1 MLRHFINTLLPLALA
16 LTVAACANEEIPT
29 GPGASGEGNVT
40 LTFRNARQGSRAVA
54 DDANNEDAIRSLHV
68 FLYRN
73 DAGDDAT
80 PEASQ
85 VFAGLT
91 EKQQAT
97 VKMNIDKAVTERL
110 FGSLEATGTC
120 RMVALAN
127 LPASVTV
134 PENPTV
140 SQLRAIGVTAEFA
153 SKKVQD
159 SFLMFGDTDEER
171 SGNVKV
177 TFTPDDKGGSAS
189 GNVMLVRAAARINLN
204 VRLPEK
210 IEVEG
215 DNATLAGTWTPLTE
229 GMQVLMANGVHTS
242 IADPSSTE
250 ALPADEAYFNITTAS
265 VGNDPYR
272 FVENAE
278 ADHENGYPWQM
289 PVPFYTYPNK
299 WKKEPSEPH
308 RTYLTLIVPFAKGE
322 ESTTFRT
329 CYYSVPVTAESFQ
342 LLRNTVYTINLNV
355 NMLGSFSPEEPLEIE
370 EASYLTVDWADV
382 ATSVD
387 IKDHRYL
394 VVNQSHYTV
403 DNQSSISIPFYTSHP
418 VEVSSITMTYQ
429 RFNTVNNTIGDVAY
443 IHVTD
448 DQNKESAKNNDGK
461 GIFSYCFAKDESGN
475 NVLVIDHNLV
485 PWIPKNSNG
494 ETISETRAY
503 SSIEEAERRLNA
515 AAYYSPGSGEAYSPY
530 VFTVKIKHTDQ
541 KSGSAWERELTVTQY
556 PGMWIF
562 ADQNDGTSGNGSD
575 EGRTYLNYGEYT
587 EWSYEWVWTGN
598 WQGEYQ
604 WTSRVRRATNDW
616 TGDLGGL
623 HGISSNATNKNHNMY
638 IITINT
644 LSVGS
649 KYIIDDP
656 RTFYTEN
663 NLDYD
668 GSMPILTGNG
678 SPAPNSIDDYVE
690 NNGDRTAGWCVKAPA
705 LYPKDGPN
713 RGLTYYYPTR
723 ESDDYSMVV
732 APKIRVASSYGV
744 CTVGR
749 SRTEARRRCATY
761 QEQDRPAGRW
771 RVPTLGEMQFIVNLS
786 QTNKIPTLFSKDGNY
801 FCAQGQV
808 HIPDGDGEITLTTN
822 NSNYQMSVRCVYDEW
837 YWEKFPEYSINKDT
851 GYRFGDMPKQNPE
864 EGTH

>member
-1 MLRHFINTLLPLALA
+1 
-16 LTVAACANEEIPT
+16 
-29 GPGASGEGNVT
+29 
-40 LTFRNARQGSRAVA
+40 
-54 DDANNEDAIRSLHV
+54 
-68 FLYRN
+68 
-73 DAGDDAT
+73 
-80 PEASQ
+80 
-85 VFAGLT
+85 
-91 EKQQAT
+91 
-97 VKMNIDKAVTERL
+97 
-110 FGSLEATGTC
+110 
-120 RMVALAN
+120 
-127 LPASVTV
+127 
-134 PENPTV
+134 
-140 SQLRAIGVTAEFA
+140 
-153 SKKVQD
+153 
-159 SFLMFGDTDEER
+159 
-171 SGNVKV
+171 
-177 TFTPDDKGGSAS
+177 
-189 GNVMLVRAAARINLN
+189 
-204 VRLPEK
+204 
-210 IEVEG
+210 
-215 DNATLAGTWTPLTE
+215 
-229 GMQVLMANGVHTS
+229 
-242 IADPSSTE
+242 
-250 ALPADEAYFNITTAS
+250 
-265 VGNDPYR
+265 
-272 FVENAE
+272 
-278 ADHENGYPWQM
+278 
-289 PVPFYTYPNK
+289 
-299 WKKEPSEPH
+299 
-308 RTYLTLIVPFAKGE
+308 
-322 ESTTFRT
+322 
-329 CYYSVPVTAESFQ
+329 
-342 LLRNTVYTINLNV
+342 
-355 NMLGSFSPEEPLEIE
+355 
-370 EASYLTVDWADV
+370 
-382 ATSVD
+382 
-387 IKDHRYL
+387 
-394 VVNQSHYTV
+394 
-403 DNQSSISIPFYTSHP
+403 
-418 VEVSSITMTYQ
+418 
-429 RFNTVNNTIGDVAY
+429 
-443 IHVTD
+443 
-448 DQNKESAKNNDGK
+448 
-461 GIFSYCFAKDESGN
+461 
-475 NVLVIDHNLV
+475 
-485 PWIPKNSNG
+485 
-494 ETISETRAY
+494 
-503 SSIEEAERRLNA
+503 
-515 AAYYSPGSGEAYSPY
+515 
-530 VFTVKIKHTDQ
+530 
-541 KSGSAWERELTVTQY
+541 
-556 PGMWIF
+556 MWIF